1 MANGRCEK
9 HWGFAIFHLTFAIQ
23 AIQPEWCPSGFRCSA
38 HGNMAFVRSERRMRR
53 RNRYVLLALVP
64 ALCLGAAANGIR
76 AQGSSD
82 TARSVSDSGITV
94 VAEVFCSQ
102 IKLRTPSVR
111 LRWGVTAA
119 ARATNNLTSLAAVKQ
134 TVDTTVYAGGFEKG
148 LYVSLPVPAGPVQ
161 TPVAAAAAPN
171 APARQ
176 TPVRAFQIRLVEAG
190 PPPAATAGTAVPRE
204 SADANDFSVVI
215 EDLEAGVNYT
225 WRITIDAG
233 AARMVSTP
241 VTTQAPTC
249 PADM

>member
-1 MANGRCEK
+1 
-9 HWGFAIFHLTFAIQ
+9 
-23 AIQPEWCPSGFRCSA
+23 
-38 HGNMAFVRSERRMRR
+38 MRR

-148 LYVSLPVPAGPVQ
+148 LYVSLPVPAGRCRHRWRRLRLP
-161 TPVAAAAAPN
+161 TRR
-171 APARQ
+171 PARRRSARSRSGWSR
-176 TPVRAFQIRLVEAG
+176 RARLQ
-190 PPPAATAGTAVPRE
+190 PPRLAPPSRVSPRM
-204 SADANDFSVVI
+204 
-215 EDLEAGVNYT
+215 
-225 WRITIDAG
+225 
-233 AARMVSTP
+233 RMTFR
-241 VTTQAPTC
+241 
-249 PADM
+249 

>member
-1 MANGRCEK
+1 M
-9 HWGFAIFHLTFAIQ
+9 H
-23 AIQPEWCPSGFRCSA
+23 P
-38 HGNMAFVRSERRMRR
+38 

-64 ALCLGAAANGIR
+64 ALCLGAAIHGVR

-82 TARSVSDSGITV
+82 TAHSVSATGITV
-94 VAEVFCSQ
+94 GAEVFCSES
-102 IKLRTPSVR
+102 KLRTPSVR
-111 LRWGVTAA
+111 LRWGVSAA
-119 ARATNNLTSLAAVKQ
+119 ARSANNLTSLAAVKQ

-148 LYVSLPVPAGPVQ
+148 LYVSLPIPAGPVR

-190 PPPAATAGTAVPRE
+190 PPPAATTGTAVPRE
-204 SADANDFSVVI
+204 TADANDFSVVI

-225 WRITIDAG
+225 WRITIEAG
-233 AARMVSTP
+233 PARMVSTP

-249 PADM
+249 PADMIEPAPAAPARPAAAGRRGRGQR